1 MNKKTMNNEK
11 LIDDIVAMLDG
22 SMEKGT
28 GHVNIK
34 VDDDN
39 LVQMEQVNKSDAR
52 MSLRLWK
59 LLAVLHVHDK
69 LQF

>member
-1 MNKKTMNNEK
+1 MNNEK
-11 LIDDIVAMLDG
+11 LIDDIVAERHRN
-22 SMEKGT
+22 EKGT

-39 LVQMEQVNKSDAR
+39 WYRWNRLTKVMR
-52 MSLRLWK
+52 MSLRRWK

>member
-39 LVQMEQVNKSDAR
+39 LVQMEQVNKSDEDVVKTVETIGCTTC
-52 MSLRLWK
+52 S
-59 LLAVLHVHDK
+59 
-69 LQF
+69 Q

>member
-39 LVQMEQVNKSDAR
+39 LVQMEQVNKSDEDVVKTVETIGCTTCSR
-52 MSLRLWK
+52 
-59 LLAVLHVHDK
+59 
-69 LQF
+69 